1 MNEAPAAAFGRR
13 ATLRAALQMTG
24 STYVVYATGLIVS
37 ALVARHIGPDDFGR
51 YSYLIW
57 LVGLLIMVGNNG
69 LTTSAIRFVSES
81 LGRGEPRLAEDV
93 HGWLKRRQL
102 ACIALVLALY
112 LVSMPFFTPAGWSG
126 SDWVLSAGVVL
137 AATFAKAMYLFSISV
152 AKGHGRFDVEAS
164 TSVVVSVL
172 NAIAVIVLISLHAG
186 LHAYL
191 VLFALASVGYALSAA
206 WVLHRAGIHASHRAI
221 PADLLA
227 RMRHHLVWTVVLT
240 MAAAFSNKSVETW
253 MLNQFVGPA
262 EVGYFAIAAALTR
275 GGVDLLSSGLTTVLM
290 PSMAHAFGATGH
302 DSVNTILSHSV
313 RYFLFLGLLLAGA
326 GVLWADV
333 AVRLMY
339 GPRYEAVVPVLQ
351 VMMVVGGV
359 TLSDGAFGALLSTTD
374 NQRLRAGFS
383 FLSIVLG
390 TLAAVA
396 LVPTWGLFGAVA
408 AHALSRIS
416 VFTITLA
423 GIVRLMHLRLPWREI
438 TRLCA
443 SAVLAFALAMA
454 IVVLLPGLWSSAIA
468 GAVYVGAY
476 VCGTA
481 LLRAWKRGDAETLLG
496 LFDRLPAP
504 LLGLRPRLEQWAQG
518 LPD

>member
-1 MNEAPAAAFGRR
+1 MNDAPAAAFGRR

-37 ALVARHIGPDDFGR
+37 ALIARHVGPEDFGR
-51 YSYLIW
+51 YSYLVW

-81 LGRGEPRLAEDV
+81 IGRGEPRVAEDV

-102 ACIALVLALY
+102 ACLGLVLGIY
-112 LVSMPFFTPAGWSG
+112 LVSMPFFTPAGWSH
-126 SDWVLSAGVVL
+126 SDLALSAVAVVG
-137 AATFAKAMYLFSISV
+137 ASFAKAMYLFSISV

-172 NAIAVIVLISLHAG
+172 NAIAVVVLIVLHAG
-186 LHAYL
+186 LQAYL
-191 VLFALASVGYALSAA
+191 VLFALTSITYALSAA
-206 WVLHRAGIHASHRAI
+206 WMLHRAGIHAGHGAI
-221 PADLLA
+221 APDLLA

-240 MAAAFSNKSVETW
+240 IAAAFSNKSVETW

-275 GGVDLLSSGLTTVLM
+275 GGVDLLSSGLTSVLM
-290 PSMAHAFGATGH
+290 PSMAHAFGADGH
-302 DSVNTILSHSV
+302 ESVNAILSHSV

-326 GVLWADV
+326 GVLWAEL
-333 AVRLMY
+333 ATQLMY
-339 GPRYEAVVPVLQ
+339 GPRYAAVVPVLQ
-351 VMMVVGGV
+351 VMMVVGGL

-408 AHALSRIS
+408 AHALSRVS
-416 VFTITLA
+416 VFVITLV

-438 TRLCA
+438 GRLCA
-443 SAVLAFALAMA
+443 SAVLAFALAAA
-454 IVVLLPGLWSSAIA
+454 IVAWRPGMVSSAIA
-468 GAVYVGAY
+468 GAIYIVVYIG
-476 VCGTA
+476 GTA
-481 LLRAWKRGDAETLLG
+481 VLRAWKRSDADTLIG
-496 LFDRLPAP
+496 LLDRLPAP
-504 LLGLRPRLEQWAQG
+504 LRRARPTLERWARR